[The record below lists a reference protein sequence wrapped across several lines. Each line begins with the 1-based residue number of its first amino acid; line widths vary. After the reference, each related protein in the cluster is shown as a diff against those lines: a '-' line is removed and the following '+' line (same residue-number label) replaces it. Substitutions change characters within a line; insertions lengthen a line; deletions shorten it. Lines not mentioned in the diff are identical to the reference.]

1 MPKYLVRATG
11 EIGVDISHEI
21 REYLIDANDREQAR
35 DILVDIMTLDEG
47 MDVVKILS
55 MREEVKT

>member
-11 EIGVDISHEI
+11 EIGFNVSPEI

-35 DILVDIMTLDEG
+35 DILIDIMTIDEG
-47 MDVVKILS
+47 MDVIKILS
-55 MREEVKT
+55 MREEVRT

>member
-1 MPKYLVRATG
+1 MPKYLIRATG
-11 EIGVDISHEI
+11 EIGFDVSPQL
-21 REYLIDANDREQAR
+21 REYLIDADDREQAR

>member
-11 EIGVDISHEI
+11 EIGVDISPEI

-35 DILVDIMTLDEG
+35 DILIDIMTIDEG
-47 MDVVKILS
+47 MDVIKILS
-55 MREEVKT
+55 MREEVRT